1 MKRIAFLLSLLF
13 PCITLYAQQTK
24 QQILQQLL
32 EDTNLPGIQLVYTAN
47 GKTSAYNAGVGKDG
61 LTQNINSSTIFRAGS
76 LGKCV
81 FAYAVLRLY
90 DRGII
95 SLDTPLMRYMGTYK
109 RFDAKDPRY
118 NMITARMV
126 LSHTSGLAEFQ
137 EFDTGEPIR
146 LLFAPGSSFSYSG
159 EGYWFLQKVVEKLTN
174 KPLEQLMQEE
184 VFKPLHMESSTYVQN
199 SNMDISII
207 GPENKDL
214 AAMMPNAAF
223 TLLTNAH
230 DYNLFLQGLLASK
243 GLKPATQKLMF
254 SKQSTAQWLGHA
266 TGKADSYINWGLG
279 LGLQQNEKGNMLWHW
294 GSTSEFY
301 SFFIANPA
309 TKQSMIFFTRGTSAL
324 KITDQLADTFMG
336 KQTTWAMRWLG
347 LGYDHPETMPKLYN
361 ALRKQGFN
369 NVPNIFNNLKS
380 KGYQFSERDINAYG
394 YVLMEQMRYKQALG
408 IFRQQVAMYPQ
419 SANAYDSFAEASE
432 SVGDTQLAIKNYKK
446 AQELDTANIATGYH
460 IKALQNA
467 DFTADKLKI
476 FTGKFNREDNADIYL
491 QLVARRNRI
500 ILTQSWDGNQLEFF
514 RIGDMEFYNADTQF
528 KLRFEKD
535 EAGNISKAFVA
546 SHVAWIKEK

>member
-13 PCITLYAQQTK
+13 PCIALYAQQTK
-24 QQILQQLL
+24 QQTL
-32 EDTNLPGIQLVYTAN
+32 ETIIADANLSGIQLVYTAD
-47 GKTSAYNAGVGKDG
+47 GKTSAYNAGVGKEG
-61 LTQNINSSTIFRAGS
+61 LTKKINSSTIFRAGS

-81 FAYAVLRLY
+81 FAYVVLRLY
-90 DRGII
+90 DKGIL
-95 SLDTPLMRYMGTYK
+95 SLDTPLMSYIGTYK

-137 EFDTGEPIR
+137 EFDTGEPVR

-174 KPLEQLMQEE
+174 KSLEQMMQEE
-184 VFKPLHMESSTYVQN
+184 VFKPLHMQGSTYVQN
-199 SNMDISII
+199 SNMDTSII

-230 DYNLFLQGLLASK
+230 DYNLFLQALLAGK

-254 SKQSTAQWLGHA
+254 SKQSNAKWFGHA
-266 TGKADSYINWGLG
+266 AGKADNYINWGLG
-279 LGLQQNEKGNMLWHW
+279 LGLQQNQKGNMIWHW
-294 GSTSEFY
+294 GSTGDFY
-301 SFFIANPA
+301 SFFMANPA
-309 TKQSMIFFTRGTSAL
+309 TKQSMVFFTRGTSGL
-324 KITDQLADTFMG
+324 KITDQVIDTFMG

-361 ALRKQGFN
+361 ALKKERFN
-369 NVPNIFNNLKS
+369 NVPGVFNNLKS

-394 YVLMEQMRYKQALG
+394 YVLLKQTRYKQAFA
-408 IFRQQVAMYPQ
+408 IFEQQVAMYPQ

-432 SVGDTQLAIKNYKK
+432 IVGDKQLAIKSYKK
-446 AQELDTANIATGYH
+446 ALELDTANIAIDYH
-460 IKALQNA
+460 IKALQNTG
-467 DFTADKLKI
+467 FTSDKLNT
-476 FTGKFNREDNADIYL
+476 FTGKFNREDKADVFL
-491 QLVARRNRI
+491 QLVARGNRI

-535 EAGNISKAFVA
+535 EAGNISKVFVA
-546 SHVAWIKEK
+546 THVAWIKEK